1 MKKKNPHWGS
11 SLDDFLKEEGI
22 YDEAVAQVEK
32 EVIAWQLQQAMKKKK
47 ITKKRMAE
55 LMRTSRTQVDKL
67 LNPTDGIDDKPQV
80 GQVVLNVGTAGQDGI
95 RDLLIR

>member
-11 SLDDFLKEEGI
+11 SLDDWLKEEGWL
-22 YDEAVAQVEK
+22 EEFNAVREK
-32 EVIAWQLQQAMKKKK
+32 ERIAKQIDTAMKKRK

-67 LNPTDGIDDKPQV
+67 LNPKDGNVTIETLHKAAAVV
-80 GQVVLNVGTAGQDGI
+80 GKRFEYKLV
-95 RDLLIR
+95 